1 MSDDV
6 AHEESAPDIDI
17 VEIIEITGDEG
28 PPDGSSPLLPA
39 ADPNN
44 PVPWRTIL
52 ATVFV
57 VGLAY
62 LGFQLAKE
70 LTRIFAWIVVA
81 AFFALVL
88 TPAVDRLQRRFRMR
102 RSIATAIVFTTCILL
117 IAAMLYV
124 FIRPIVDQVS
134 AFIDNLPKTLD
145 DAQHGRGWVGHLVD
159 RYNIDQW
166 VKDNRDRLQE
176 SLSGAGQPA
185 VKVLK
190 GVLTSI
196 LAFVTILV
204 MTVLMILRG
213 PQITA
218 GALKLVPPRQR
229 ERVSVVASDAAR
241 AVSGYMLGNFLIS
254 IIAGV
259 STFIVLKIL
268 GVPYAEVLALWV
280 AFADLIPMVGA
291 TLGAIPTVGLAFVH
305 SPIAGFVTLG
315 FYIVYQQFENHVLQ
329 VTIMSR
335 TVAVNPLTVL
345 LSVLAGVE
353 LSGFLGALLAI
364 PVAGVLQVVLRDI
377 YDARLRR
384 WKEEPTV
391 GEAEV
396 PMDEVEDT

>member
-6 AHEESAPDIDI
+6 SPAESTPDI
-17 VEIIEITGDEG
+17 EITVVEITGDEG

-88 TPAVDRLQRRFRMR
+88 TPAVDLLQRRFRMR
-102 RSIATAIVFTTCILL
+102 RGLATALVFVTGLLL
-117 IAAMLYV
+117 IAGMLYA

-134 AFIDNLPKTLD
+134 GFIDNLPKALD
-145 DAQHGRGWVGHLVD
+145 DAQHGRGWVGNLVD
-159 RYNIDQW
+159 RYNVDEW
-166 VKDNRDRLQE
+166 VRDNRDRLQE
-176 SLSGAGQPA
+176 SLSSAGQPA
-185 VKVLK
+185 VAV
-190 GVLTSI
+190 VRSIFTTI

-204 MTVLMILRG
+204 ITILMIMRG

-229 ERVSVVASDAAR
+229 ERVRVVASDAAR

-291 TLGAIPTVGLAFVH
+291 TLGAIPTVALAFVH
-305 SPIAGFVTLG
+305 SPVAGFVALG
-315 FYIVYQQFENHVLQ
+315 FYVAYQQFENHVLQ

-335 TVAVNPLTVL
+335 TVKVNPLTVL
-345 LSVLAGVE
+345 LSVVAGVE
-353 LSGFLGALLAI
+353 LFGFLGALLAI
-364 PVAGVLQVVLRDI
+364 PIAGVLQVVLRNI
-377 YDARLRR
+377 YDERLGR

-396 PMDEVEDT
+396 PMTEAEET